1 MSRTESK
8 PSGTVSFEKIK
19 FEAFLHPYAPEQG
32 MYSMDAAALIRQP
45 HRFTQIGPWCIIES
59 NHQLSEHMKTAAA
72 MGVFADITDKF
83 DVSTYYPGPVN
94 SWEAISI

>member
-1 MSRTESK
+1 
-8 PSGTVSFEKIK
+8 
-19 FEAFLHPYAPEQG
+19 
-32 MYSMDAAALIRQP
+32 
-45 HRFTQIGPWCIIES
+45 
-59 NHQLSEHMKTAAA
+59 MKTAAA